1 MYILYTL
8 ELYPLS
14 RALFLYTLELCPL
27 IYMYILYTLEALTL
41 NEGEKLS
48 RRREA
53 KLKRKTNDAFVRN
66 NTVVSF
72 TCISHHSAHTSQLG
86 LTNDNIHHNKIP

>member
-41 NEGEKLS
+41 NEGGK
-48 RRREA
+48 
-53 KLKRKTNDAFVRN
+53 
-66 NTVVSF
+66 
-72 TCISHHSAHTSQLG
+72 
-86 LTNDNIHHNKIP
+86 